1 MRFAVSGDP
10 VSMLDM
16 NAQTTF
22 KAPNFSLDKV
32 QNAVNVMTNP
42 SLENISK
49 VVQNPTQSIPDPTFG
64 LHSMSGPYSTP
75 SKPMDF
81 VKSGL
86 EGIAVGNTLG
96 LI

>member
-22 KAPNFSLDKV
+22 KAPIFSSDKM

-42 SLENISK
+42 SLENIRK
-49 VVQNPTQSIPDPTFG
+49 IAQNPLQSIPDPTFG
-64 LHSMSGPYSTP
+64 LRSIVEH
-75 SKPMDF
+75 
-81 VKSGL
+81 
-86 EGIAVGNTLG
+86 IAPHQNPWIL
-96 LI
+96 LNLA